1 MARRE
6 ENPKRYTHFR
16 ECLIHNAII
25 VVGLVGLVAAAPEVV
40 SKNITITNAWVHE
53 TSGSS
58 AVLHVV
64 IANTDR
70 RADRLVRASTPMASK
85 VAIWNQ
91 LGKQS
96 GGFSIPGGADFVIGD
111 GFPRVELLGL
121 SEALRTQSRFRMLLV
136 FEQAGKITIDVAV
149 EK

>member
-1 MARRE
+1 M
-6 ENPKRYTHFR
+6 RYT
-16 ECLIHNAII
+16 LI
-25 VVGLVGLVAAAPEVV
+25 VVSLTGLLAATPQLV
-40 SKNITITNAWVHE
+40 SRNITITNPWVQE

-70 RADRLVRASTPMASK
+70 RADRLVRASTPVAAK

-96 GGFSIPGGADFVIGD
+96 GAFSIPGGANFVIGN

-121 SEALRTQSRFRMLLV
+121 SDTFRTQSRFHMLLV
-136 FEQAGKITIDVAV
+136 FEQAGKIDIEVV
-149 EK
+149 VQK